1 MASSTSSSKPA
12 PAPKA
17 VRTTDGIIQGLI
29 DGAVAQMD
37 AGEHVDGSAIRQEI
51 IAHQELARLRARKAE
66 RQAAGD
72 LEAVND
78 LNAHISHWAR
88 RVSVDVDEQVAADP
102 QRNATSLV
110 DFTESATPAQG

>member
-1 MASSTSSSKPA
+1 MASSSKAA
-12 PAPKA
+12 PAKTP
-17 VRTTDGIIQGLI
+17 RTTDSIIQDLI
-29 DGAVAQMD
+29 DGAVAQMA
-37 AGEHVDGSAIRQEI
+37 AGEHVDGTAIRQEI
-51 IAHQELARLRARKAE
+51 IAHQELARRRARKAE

-88 RVSVDVDEQVAADP
+88 RVSVDVDPECAADP

-110 DFTESATPAQG
+110 DFSESATLAQG